1 MEFLHTA
8 LDWFLHLD
16 HHLKYLVE
24 QFGPWT
30 YGILSAVVFSE
41 TGLVVTPFL
50 PGDSLLFATG
60 ALAATG
66 ALNVHLLA
74 VLLFISAVLG
84 NTVNYWIGRWFGLGI
99 SKSRWVKKEYLER
112 AHTFYE
118 KHGGKTV
125 VFSRFLPIL
134 RTFAPFVAGISK
146 MNQLHFFLYNTVSA
160 VVWVALFMYGGYF
173 FGNLPVIKRN
183 FTLVILA
190 IIVLS
195 LIPAVWEAIRMKRGV
210 GEKKKKSSGT
220 R

>member
-1 MEFLHTA
+1 MEFLKHA

-50 PGDSLLFATG
+50 PGDSLLFAIG

-66 ALNVHLLA
+66 ALNVHLMA
-74 VLLFISAVLG
+74 VLLFIAAVLG

-112 AHTFYE
+112 AHAFYE
-118 KHGGKTV
+118 KHGGKTI

-134 RTFAPFVAGISK
+134 RTFAPFVAGISR
-146 MNQLHFFLYNTVSA
+146 MNQVHFFLYNAVSA
-160 VVWVALFMYGGYF
+160 LAWVALFMYGGYF
-173 FGNLPVIKRN
+173 FGNLPIIKRN

-190 IIVLS
+190 IIVIS
-195 LIPAVWEAIRMKRGV
+195 LIPAVWETIRMKRGV
-210 GEKKKKSSGT
+210 DAKKK
-220 R
+220 

>member
-1 MEFLHTA
+1 MEFLHHFV
-8 LDWFLHLD
+8 DWFLHLD

-30 YGILSAVVFSE
+30 YGILTAVVFSE

-74 VLLFISAVLG
+74 VLLFMAAVLG
-84 NTVNYWIGRWFGLGI
+84 NTVNYWIGRAFGLGI
-99 SKSRWVKKEYLER
+99 SKSRWIKKEYLER

-118 KHGGKTV
+118 KHGGKTI

-146 MNQLHFFLYNTVSA
+146 MNQLHFFFYNAVSA
-160 VVWVALFMYGGYF
+160 LVWVALFMYGGYF
-173 FGNLPVIKRN
+173 FGNLPIIKRN

-190 IIVLS
+190 IIVIS
-195 LIPAVWEAIRMKRGV
+195 LIPAVWETIKMKRGV
-210 GEKKKKSSGT
+210 DAKK
-220 R
+220 